1 MLGDDTKVLDV
12 SCASVTR
19 KNAKPF
25 FDGNSRVASH
35 QVGLRAQ
42 VEVLNL
48 PAPNIVSY
56 TTKQNLMNDIIFIV
70 VSILAVGILALF
82 SWSLSKL

>member
-1 MLGDDTKVLDV
+1 MLGDDTKVRDV

-19 KNAKPF
+19 KNAEPF

-42 VEVLNL
+42 LEVLNL
-48 PAPNIVSY
+48 PTPYILSQ
-56 TTKQNLMNDIIFIV
+56 TT
-70 VSILAVGILALF
+70 
-82 SWSLSKL
+82 